1 MAPYRNKSFHYWHH
15 RYSLQ
20 NSISHYFH
28 SRKNFPNNQ
37 SGLENATFI
46 AQIVKEL
53 LETSRIKKTMAPP
66 YIVNPLTFAASSQ
79 SKQTL
84 ILDLKCINVFVYQE
98 KLKFG
103 DWRIISEVMGNE
115 RFLINPKKTGG
126 GSIFQPLCGFFK
138 NVSSKG
144 RVKPCFFVTFNIIIS
159 HIFSEN
165 FIAIHQVVRRCED
178 LLCQH

>member
-1 MAPYRNKSFHYWHH
+1 MAPHRNKSFHYWHH
-15 RYSLQ
+15 RHSLQ

-28 SRKNFPNNQ
+28 SKKNFPNNQ
-37 SGLENATFI
+37 SALENATFI

-53 LETSRIKKTMAPP
+53 LERSRIKKAMAPP

-84 ILDLKCINVFVYQE
+84 ILDLKYINVFVYQE

-115 RFLINPKKTGG
+115 RFLFNPKKTGG
-126 GSIFQPLCGFFK
+126 RVGGGGQFFIPSVVFSKMCLLKRGWNPGFLW
-138 NVSSKG
+138 
-144 RVKPCFFVTFNIIIS
+144 
-159 HIFSEN
+159 
-165 FIAIHQVVRRCED
+165 
-178 LLCQH
+178 LLILS

>member
-15 RYSLQ
+15 RHSLQ

-28 SRKNFPNNQ
+28 SKKNFQNNQ
-37 SGLENATFI
+37 STLENAIFI

-84 ILDLKCINVFVYQE
+84 ILDLKYINVFVYQE

-115 RFLINPKKTGG
+115 RFLFNPKRTGEG
-126 GSIFQPLCGFFK
+126 VNFPSPLWFFQKCVF
-138 NVSSKG
+138 
-144 RVKPCFFVTFNIIIS
+144 
-159 HIFSEN
+159 
-165 FIAIHQVVRRCED
+165 
-178 LLCQH
+178 